1 MRANGVFGRS
11 RLAIGVIALALPCA
25 FFVGSVAASDDPR
38 IVRIRKWFAATEKAL
53 PKNRVVRKELAE
65 FSPEGGALT
74 AYFAGES
81 LAKMDANLYVENG
94 RVTYDFYVHDDS
106 TYFVSHIIGKY
117 SLSMDGRI
125 IHRVQYRMYF
135 DHDTLIKWID
145 TTGKALS
152 VKGQVAADGAAEALT
167 MGRALMACA
176 KMPGPSVLCLA
187 PSNDSTPP
195 LAK

>member
-1 MRANGVFGRS
+1 MRASGTFGRA
-11 RLAIGVIALALPCA
+11 RLALGVIAIALPCA
-25 FFVGSVAASDDPR
+25 FFARGAAANGDPR
-38 IVRIRKWFAATEKAL
+38 IARIRAWFAATEKAF
-53 PKNRVVRKELAE
+53 PKHRVVRKELAE
-65 FSPEGGALT
+65 FSSEGGALT
-74 AYFAGES
+74 AYFAGDS

-145 TTGKALS
+145 TTGRELP
-152 VKGQVAADGAAEALT
+152 VQGQPAIDEATKALT
-167 MGRALMACA
+167 MGRILMACA
-176 KMPGPSVLCLA
+176 KMAGPSVSCLA
-187 PSNDSTPP
+187 PISDSTPQ

>member
-1 MRANGVFGRS
+1 MFGRS

-25 FFVGSVAASDDPR
+25 FFVRSVAASDDPR
-38 IVRIRKWFAATEKAL
+38 IVRIRAWFAATENAL
-53 PKNRVVRKELAE
+53 PKDRVVRKELAE
-65 FSPEGGALT
+65 FSSEGGALT
-74 AYFAGES
+74 AYFAGDS

-152 VKGQVAADGAAEALT
+152 VTGHVAADEAAKALT
-167 MGRALMACA
+167 MGRVLVACA
-176 KMPGPSVLCLA
+176 KMAGPSVSCLA
-187 PSNDSTPP
+187 PSNDSTPQ
-195 LAK
+195 LAQ